1 MGFQPDHAV
10 WHRETQSDH
19 IAEPGVCGPM
29 QGCTAGVVLHVDVG
43 VREFSE
49 HLGVQQASGAGAIDD
64 RVDEC
69 GAAGGVG
76 CGAVHVPP
84 ERAGLGVLWEPAG
97 IEAHGL

>member
-10 WHRETQSDH
+10 WHREPQADH

-43 VREFSE
+43 VREFSKN
-49 HLGVQQASGAGAIDD
+49 LGVQQASGPARLMTALMN
-64 RVDEC
+64 
-69 GAAGGVG
+69 
-76 CGAVHVPP
+76 AVRPVASVAV
-84 ERAGLGVLWEPAG
+84 RFTSRQSGVLWEPAG